1 MSVEFS
7 EGTTAP
13 MLVWGARAIGQSI
26 NRSESATYY
35 LLKKGKIHG
44 AKKVGKK
51 WVACEAV
58 LLRPFT
64 SEAA

>member
-1 MSVEFS
+1 MLVESSS
-7 EGTTAP
+7 EGTT
-13 MLVWGARAIGQSI
+13 MLVWGAKAIGQSI
-26 NRSESATYY
+26 NRSERQAWY

-44 AKKVGKK
+44 ARKVGKK
-51 WVACEAV
+51 WVACASV